1 LAVQPARCGHEIAR
15 DLQRAAIGASFT
27 LAFPLV
33 VRREK
38 KGGSVRILLCAVPAL
53 AFLQSADA
61 LAGDRTGAEIKSL
74 LTGNTIV
81 STEFGCVYFS
91 PTGKSVTVD
100 FTGNTFSGSWSVKG
114 DLYYSS
120 GSCGEA
126 GCRVVGEFPDITFI
140 REGGG
145 YRQSV
150 TILPGNQCENN
161 AVIL

>member
-1 LAVQPARCGHEIAR
+1 VR
-15 DLQRAAIGASFT
+15 S
-27 LAFPLV
+27 LAFT
-33 VRREK
+33 
-38 KGGSVRILLCAVPAL
+38 ILAL
-53 AFLQSADA
+53 ALLEDA
-61 LAGDRTGAEIKSL
+61 GAAAAERTGAQIRAL
-74 LTGNTIV
+74 LEGNTII
-81 STEFGCVYFS
+81 STDFGCVYFS

-100 FTGNTFSGSWSVKG
+100 FAGNTFSGTWSVKG
-114 DLYYSS
+114 DLYFSS

-126 GCRVVGEFPDITFI
+126 GCRVIGEFPDITFI